1 VSISSK
7 NRPQVLAKGTAVIQ
21 ISRDLPHMGDDTD
34 KELHYSRGQY
44 KFRLTFLQTIEV
56 DMKKLLFAAM
66 ICMASSAHATIY
78 DMDDFVWTDDTGFG
92 SGEISRSG
100 SNTATIRGS
109 DDGSGFFDP
118 TQMTSTSTLGL
129 GSGVGDVM
137 FNWDYTTGDTDSLFD
152 PFVWLYAADGDINNL
167 TITNITTNGITN
179 QNGFWTFAVAAGS
192 LFGLSIDTADN
203 QFGNG
208 EFGFV
213 TISQFAFDDGFG
225 AVTPMPVPPAFLLFG
240 TALAGLG
247 FFRKKK
253 AAA

>member
-1 VSISSK
+1 
-7 NRPQVLAKGTAVIQ
+7 
-21 ISRDLPHMGDDTD
+21 
-34 KELHYSRGQY
+34 
-44 KFRLTFLQTIEV
+44 
-56 DMKKLLFAAM
+56 MKKLLFAAM

-92 SGEISRSG
+92 DGAISRSG

-118 TQMTSTSTLGL
+118 TQMTSTSTLGA
-129 GSGVGDVM
+129 GSGVGDVS
-137 FNWDYTTGDTDSLFD
+137 FSWDYTTGDTDSLYD
-152 PFVWLYAADGDINNL
+152 PFVWLYSATNIDADNDGVLDDLTVTSITTAGEVVDVDGD
-167 TITNITTNGITN
+167 GILDPE
-179 QNGFWTFAVAAGS
+179 QSGIWSFAVAAGS
-192 LFGLSIDTADN
+192 LFGFSIDTADN

-208 EFGFV
+208 HFGSV
-213 TISQFAFDDGFG
+213 TVSNFAFDDGFAG
-225 AVTPMPVPPAFLLFG
+225 NPNAVPVPPAFLLFG